1 MRVIGNTLTARLLL
15 RELLAN
21 EVAVEW
27 YVSGAPPPLLALDL
41 TLLPGPTLSLA
52 QHSRNRWQA
61 LAQELS
67 CPVLSNLTMLDL
79 ATTPGRAVK
88 LREEALLDALAG
100 EPCEYLEATPA
111 GFHPRLVQ
119 GARRLAPAP
128 QVANTLWDA
137 LTEQLAAAGIQPQPL
152 PAEANEAWLLNTQTT
167 LTDMA
172 LASRWLPQLYLQ
184 PLRLHRLQW
193 PLPQPLPLPEAP
205 LLAVHRMPRGHTWLH
220 LTAQQLTLWYDG
232 LNDPRQR
239 TAETAPDDAT
249 VAALAQHAAQLL
261 PLLGRL
267 ATPMPALVQA
277 TTVFLL
283 ADGLPLVGPL
293 AVDSPVWLLGGM
305 GAREALY
312 APALVERLL
321 ELWRVEEYVQSPLLP
336 ARFANVG
343 PQALRAPE
351 SLMFAEP
358 SLPAPTE
365 PTVIRLTAQM
375 APETEVKRATEVRMV
390 GKEVVSGGNTML
402 LTKPDKTKP

>member
-15 RELLAN
+15 QDLLAN

-27 YVSGAPPPLLALDL
+27 YGPPEAPAALALDL

-61 LAQELS
+61 LAQELPF
-67 CPVLSNLTMLDL
+67 PVLNSLTMLDL

-100 EPCEYLEATPA
+100 EPCEYLDTTPS

-128 QVANTLWDA
+128 QVAETLWAD
-137 LTEQLAAAGIQPQPL
+137 LTAQLAAAGVPLQPL
-152 PAEANEAWLLNTQTT
+152 PTEADEAWLLNAPTT

-172 LASRWLPQLYLQ
+172 LAARWLPQLYLQ
-184 PLRLHRLQW
+184 PLRVHRLQW

-239 TAETAPDDAT
+239 TAEAAADDAT
-249 VAALAQHAAQLL
+249 VVALAQHAAQVL

-267 ATPMPALVQA
+267 AAPTPAVAQA
-277 TTVFLL
+277 TTVFVL

-293 AVDSPVWLLGGM
+293 AVDSPLWLLGGM
-305 GAREALY
+305 GVREALY

-336 ARFANVG
+336 ARFAHVG
-343 PQALRAPE
+343 PQALRVPE
-351 SLMFAEP
+351 SLMF
-358 SLPAPTE
+358 TE
-365 PTVIRLTAQM
+365 PTPAAPAEPTVVRPAAQM

-390 GKEVVSGGNTML
+390 GKEVVSGGGTML
-402 LTKPDKTKP
+402 LAKPDKAKP